1 MALVVRR
8 SGGGLARIAL
18 QHVALQHVSGRW
30 VRQPPPGS
38 DNKSYVRMAA
48 NVTTLLGNY
57 NRNGATA
64 MGAGPHV
71 AVYILEQ

>member
-1 MALVVRR
+1 MREC
-8 SGGGLARIAL
+8 ARDMMK
-18 QHVALQHVSGRW
+18 R
-30 VRQPPPGS
+30 GS

-48 NVTTLLGNY
+48 NVTTLIGNY

-64 MGAGPHV
+64 MGAGPYV

>member
-1 MALVVRR
+1 MMKR
-8 SGGGLARIAL
+8 
-18 QHVALQHVSGRW
+18 
-30 VRQPPPGS
+30 GS

-48 NVTTLLGNY
+48 NVTLLGNY
-57 NRNGATA
+57 NRNGVTA

>member
-1 MALVVRR
+1 MRECAIDMMKR
-8 SGGGLARIAL
+8 
-18 QHVALQHVSGRW
+18 
-30 VRQPPPGS
+30 GS

-48 NVTTLLGNY
+48 NVIKLLGNY
-57 NRNGATA
+57 YRNGATA